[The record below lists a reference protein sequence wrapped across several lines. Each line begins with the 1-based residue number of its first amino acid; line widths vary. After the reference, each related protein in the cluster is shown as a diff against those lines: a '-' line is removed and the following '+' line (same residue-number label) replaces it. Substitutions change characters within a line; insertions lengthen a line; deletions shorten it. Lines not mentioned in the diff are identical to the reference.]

1 MSNIFKLR
9 LATKAD
15 LPQINDIY
23 NYYVSNST
31 CVWTTHLCTEQER
44 EQWFATHDDATPV
57 LVADQDGKVVAWGT
71 FSSFQT
77 ACTFHKTV
85 ENSIYVHHEFQR
97 QGIGRQLLA
106 ELVHRAR
113 EKGFGSIVAAI
124 SADRAASLA
133 LHRAAGFEEV
143 GRFQQVGY
151 KFDRY
156 LDLVYLQL
164 RLGNP

>member
-1 MSNIFKLR
+1 MSNLFKLR
-9 LATKAD
+9 LAAKAD

-57 LVADQDGKVVAWGT
+57 LVAEQDGKVVAWGT

-106 ELVHRAR
+106 ELVHWAR
-113 EKGFGSIVAAI
+113 EAGFGSIVAAI

-143 GRFQQVGY
+143 GRFQKVGY

>member
-1 MSNIFKLR
+1 MSNLFKLR

-44 EQWFATHDDATPV
+44 EQWFTSHDEATPV
-57 LVADQDGKVVAWGT
+57 LVAAQNGKIVAWGT

-106 ELVHRAR
+106 ELVYRAR
-113 EKGFGSIVAAI
+113 EAGFGSIVAAI

-133 LHRAAGFEEV
+133 LHQAAGFQEV
-143 GRFQQVGY
+143 GRFQAVGY

-164 RLGNP
+164 RLVDC